1 MAKMMQMLKTLHE
14 HKAKKTRVAMRERAA
29 KHQKEAEKIEKNK
42 SQKQKEVKKEIY
54 RVLGQLEKKK
64 NRNKPD

>member
-1 MAKMMQMLKTLHE
+1 
-14 HKAKKTRVAMRERAA
+14 MRERAA